1 MKGRSSL
8 LNLNTCLAVSLLGFL
23 KIFQRKKGI
32 WSKTILTFTELIGSL
47 EGITTAEHIMEHI
60 AHAVGKDPLSVR
72 LRNIIATDSTDALV
86 ASVREKSNF
95 DSRKSAIEKFN
106 KVRCKNT

>member
-1 MKGRSSL
+1 MKGRSIL
-8 LNLNTCLAVSLLGFL
+8 LNLNTFLAVSSLGFL
-23 KIFQRKKGI
+23 KMIFLL
-32 WSKTILTFTELIGSL
+32 SYFFKTILTFTELIGSL

-60 AHAVGKDPLSVR
+60 AHEVGKDPLSVR

-95 DSRKSAIEKFN
+95 DSRKSAIEEFN
-106 KVRCKNT
+106 KVRYKNT